1 MVWIP
6 AVVLRTA
13 AGVAVGAACVDP
25 SLPALMRSEERPAG
39 RGGKGF

>member
-1 MVWIP
+1 MP
-6 AVVLRTA
+6 AGRRKEENE
-13 AGVAVGAACVDP
+13 VAVGAACVDP